1 MKCQRLTS
9 SSCKDIEI
17 SIFGFVSKIYL
28 SVCKVR
34 FQKDLLSQVCSKA
47 ICCVCDES
55 KDQYWKK
62 VKILNNLI
70 ILKNLT
76 MLKGFSIKFQVILD
90 LLKKNQFWD
99 GLRQIRK

>member
-17 SIFGFVSKIYL
+17 SIFGFVSKTYL
-28 SVCKVR
+28 CVFKMR
-34 FQKDLLSQVCSKA
+34 FQKDLLFQVCSKA

-62 VKILNNLI
+62 VKIFNNLI

-76 MLKGFSIKFQVILD
+76 MLMMGFSIKFQVILD
-90 LLKKNQFWD
+90 LVKKINFGMD
-99 GLRQIRK
+99 EDK